1 MSLKVGLDFGTSN
14 SGVAVYDPAK
24 TGGAGG
30 HQVRLLP
37 LDRQNILPEVVK
49 SVLYITRDYQCAIGQ
64 EAIRQYY
71 LDNVNRQRRY
81 VRQWAGEI
89 DVIGADMHFVRDV
102 YVYVDELKPGRL
114 MQYLKTALR
123 KSTSGGYAPAKTS
136 GAGGTQV
143 FERWYKVGDLVQIY
157 LGQLKQRAEAILG
170 ETIHGVTLGRP
181 VKFADT
187 PEQDARA
194 EETLRQAAT
203 AAGFKEV
210 DFELEPVAAALDY
223 EQSISSAQN
232 VVIFDF
238 GGGTLDIAVM
248 RLGEGGGRKVY
259 ASGGVDIAGSD
270 FDRAIIQKRMLA
282 HFGLGQI
289 SHQPEILELIEAIPD
304 WMALP
309 ELATPQNRNV
319 LEKAIRA
326 GLSPVRLKALQAL
339 IYNDL
344 AFTFYDRVE
353 AAKISL
359 SEQGA
364 TTISLEDRAIPLW
377 ELYTRS
383 QFEADIQE
391 YVGRV
396 EKTLLDTLASSNLG
410 IAAIDAVVK
419 TGGSSSIPLFNEMLV
434 RLFGAEKVK
443 TSNAF
448 SSVVAGLAISAG
460 RGNKV

>member
-14 SGVAVYDPAK
+14 SGVAVYDSANG
-24 TGGAGG
+24 GGAGG
-30 HQVRLLP
+30 QQVKLLP

-49 SVLYITRDYQCAIGQ
+49 TVLYITREYQCSIGQ

-71 LDNVNRQRRY
+71 LHNVNRQRRY

-89 DVIGADMHFVRDV
+89 DVFGADMHFVRDV

-123 KSTSGGYAPAKTS
+123 KSTSGSYS
-136 GAGGTQV
+136 GTQV
-143 FERWYKVGDLVQIY
+143 FERWYTVGELVQIY
-157 LGQLKQRAEAILG
+157 LEQLKRRTEAILG
-170 ETIHGVTLGRP
+170 EAIQGVTLGRP

-194 EETLRQAAT
+194 EETLRQAAY
-203 AAGFKEV
+203 AAGFEEV

-223 EQSISSAQN
+223 EQSISAPQN
-232 VVIFDF
+232 AVIFDF

-248 RLGEGGGRKVY
+248 RLGEGGGGKVH

-270 FDRAIIQKRMLA
+270 FDRAIIEKRMLA
-282 HFGLGQI
+282 HFGFGKV
-289 SHQPEILELIEAIPD
+289 SHQPEILDLIQAVPD

-326 GLSPVRLKALQAL
+326 GTAPVRLKALQAL

-344 AFTFYDRVE
+344 AFTFYERVE
-353 AAKISL
+353 AAKIAL
-359 SEQGA
+359 SEKPA
-364 TTISLEDRAIPLW
+364 SVISLED
-377 ELYTRS
+377 
-383 QFEADIQE
+383 
-391 YVGRV
+391 
-396 EKTLLDTLASSNLG
+396 
-410 IAAIDAVVK
+410 
-419 TGGSSSIPLFNEMLV
+419 
-434 RLFGAEKVK
+434 
-443 TSNAF
+443 
-448 SSVVAGLAISAG
+448 
-460 RGNKV
+460 